1 MTKRKANRAR
11 CDIQER
17 QKRRKQKGPLRHLII
32 QPATLLR
39 YREAV
44 HSFFLYQR
52 QLSAI
57 PMIAWTAMSLDDML
71 QRWIEDLW
79 ETGEPKNL
87 PNDAVSGSQHF
98 IPALRGQLRGA
109 ARFLSAWGRH
119 EMPARAT
126 PLSALFAS
134 ALAGAASLARD
145 FPMAVGILLAFHA
158 FLRPTELCTVEWKN
172 LTFFPNRRRALLTLP
187 NTKSGRRTGRKESV
201 ILDDPFLCQ
210 ALHRLQAAHAAIRR
224 TRLLHH
230 DSASFRHRFAIMIE
244 LAGLPAAHW
253 RPTSLRRG
261 GATEEFLRHGQLD
274 RTMLRG
280 RWASQKTARI
290 YIDAAMQDNGIAVY
304 RSSRSHAPTPLG
316 SMRSTCRADIAL
328 RS

>member
-44 HSFFLYQR
+44 HSFFRYQR

-57 PMIAWTAMSLDDML
+57 PIIAWTAMSLDDML

-87 PNDAVSGSQHF
+87 PNDAISGFPTVH
-98 IPALRGQLRGA
+98 GQLRGA
-109 ARFLSAWGRH
+109 ARFLNAWGRH
-119 EMPARAT
+119 EMPTRAT

-158 FLRPTELCTVEWKN
+158 FLRPTELCTVEW
-172 LTFFPNRRRALLTLP
+172 
-187 NTKSGRRTGRKESV
+187 
-201 ILDDPFLCQ
+201 
-210 ALHRLQAAHAAIRR
+210 
-224 TRLLHH
+224 
-230 DSASFRHRFAIMIE
+230 
-244 LAGLPAAHW
+244 
-253 RPTSLRRG
+253 
-261 GATEEFLRHGQLD
+261 
-274 RTMLRG
+274 
-280 RWASQKTARI
+280 RI
-290 YIDAAMQDNGIAVY
+290 
-304 RSSRSHAPTPLG
+304 
-316 SMRSTCRADIAL
+316 
-328 RS
+328 

>member
-1 MTKRKANRAR
+1 MTKRKADRAR

-17 QKRRKQKGPLRHLII
+17 KKRRKQKGPLRHLII

-52 QLSAI
+52 QLSPI

-87 PNDAVSGSQHF
+87 PNDAISGLQHF

-119 EMPARAT
+119 ELPTRAT

-145 FPMAVGILLAFHA
+145 FHHGSGHSSG
-158 FLRPTELCTVEWKN
+158 
-172 LTFFPNRRRALLTLP
+172 FPCLP
-187 NTKSGRRTGRKESV
+187 
-201 ILDDPFLCQ
+201 Q
-210 ALHRLQAAHAAIRR
+210 ANGTLHRR
-224 TRLLHH
+224 
-230 DSASFRHRFAIMIE
+230 M
-244 LAGLPAAHW
+244 
-253 RPTSLRRG
+253 
-261 GATEEFLRHGQLD
+261 EEFVIFPELPTRPPHPPQH
-274 RTMLRG
+274 
-280 RWASQKTARI
+280 QKRLSHRPKRI
-290 YIDAAMQDNGIAVY
+290 
-304 RSSRSHAPTPLG
+304 SHP
-316 SMRSTCRADIAL
+316 R
-328 RS
+328 